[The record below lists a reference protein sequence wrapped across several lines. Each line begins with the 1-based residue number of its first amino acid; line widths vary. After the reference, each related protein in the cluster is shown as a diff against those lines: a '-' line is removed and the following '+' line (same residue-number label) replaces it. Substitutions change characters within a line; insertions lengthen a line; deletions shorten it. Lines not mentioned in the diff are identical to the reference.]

1 MGFLS
6 REKRMTAHGIV
17 HWTELNTHDADK
29 AMKFYGETLGWT
41 FDAMPM
47 GGDAPYYLI
56 SSEGETIAGIFTLT
70 GWKLMMVPEH
80 WFTYF
85 SVDDVDARVEK
96 AKAAGGRLIREPM
109 DIPNIGRVAIVKSA
123 SGSVSGWIT
132 PG

>member
-1 MGFLS
+1 MIP
-6 REKRMTAHGIV
+6 HGIV
-17 HWTELNTHDADK
+17 HWTELNTHNADK

-47 GGDAPYYLI
+47 SGDAPYYMC
-56 SSEGETIAGIFTLT
+56 SSNGETVGGIFTLT
-70 GWKLMMVPEH
+70 GLKYRLVPEH

-85 SVDDVDARVEK
+85 AVDDVDARVEK
-96 AKAAGGRLIREPM
+96 AKAAGGSLMREVM
-109 DIPNIGRVAIVKSA
+109 DIPGVGRVAIVKSA

>member
-1 MGFLS
+1 
-6 REKRMTAHGIV
+6 MTPHGTI

-47 GGDAPYYLI
+47 GDGAPYYMC
-56 SSEGETIAGIFTLT
+56 SSNGETVAGIFTLT
-70 GWKLMMVPEH
+70 GLKYKLVPEH

-85 SVDDVDARVEK
+85 AVDDVDARVEK
-96 AKAAGGRLIREPM
+96 AKAAGGSLMREAM
-109 DIPNIGRVAIVKSA
+109 DIPGIGRVAIVKSA

-132 PG
+132 PA